1 MHRELVSIII
11 PTYNRASLLSRAIKS
26 VINQTYSNWE
36 ALIIAD
42 NCTDD
47 TSKVLDVYREDSK
60 IQITELAENVGG
72 AKARNIGLRKA
83 RGEYISFLDDDD
95 EWNPEKIYDQI
106 KVFKERNDICIVSCN
121 YLKKTENGTFKSS
134 LPEMVNLDK
143 MLYRNVL
150 GNFSCCVTKKE
161 YVENIYIANEL
172 IACQDW
178 DLWIKILLRTDL
190 NGLVLSKSLVEKDNS
205 HGFSRL
211 TSSHTDANDA
221 HWKFICNTKHIMNPT
236 QKAYRFAN
244 YYSRQSRVHSDYKFY
259 IKSLAYLLRSFY
271 KTSLHDIITILYPFW
286 LLGDN
291 LQVWMKKSFSL
302 RKVREIE

>member
-143 MLYRNVL
+143 M
-150 GNFSCCVTKKE
+150 
-161 YVENIYIANEL
+161 
-172 IACQDW
+172 
-178 DLWIKILLRTDL
+178 
-190 NGLVLSKSLVEKDNS
+190 
-205 HGFSRL
+205 
-211 TSSHTDANDA
+211 
-221 HWKFICNTKHIMNPT
+221 
-236 QKAYRFAN
+236 
-244 YYSRQSRVHSDYKFY
+244 
-259 IKSLAYLLRSFY
+259 
-271 KTSLHDIITILYPFW
+271 
-286 LLGDN
+286 
-291 LQVWMKKSFSL
+291 
-302 RKVREIE
+302 